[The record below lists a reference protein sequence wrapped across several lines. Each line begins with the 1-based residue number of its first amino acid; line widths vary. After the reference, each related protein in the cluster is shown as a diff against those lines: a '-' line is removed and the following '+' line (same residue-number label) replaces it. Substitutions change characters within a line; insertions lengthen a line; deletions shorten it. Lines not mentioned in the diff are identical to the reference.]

1 MSIWLHGPRPGLRL
15 AVWPVEVCR
24 MPRPSVSAPPEGAGA
39 YAELT
44 GAGTGVGLWHSWGK
58 CLQGMRKLLVPD
70 SQ

>member
-1 MSIWLHGPRPGLRL
+1 M
-15 AVWPVEVCR
+15 WPVEVCR

-58 CLQGMRKLLVPD
+58 CPSRASGAEGPPGRVGATLTKQRLRP
-70 SQ
+70 